1 MTFVTAW
8 LAAAG
13 AAAMA
18 IPILIHLLSRQ
29 RRKPIEWAAM
39 RFLLEAIRKH
49 KRRLQLQ
56 QILLL
61 ATRCLVVLLLGAALA
76 RPILSQAGLLAQG
89 GNRAVYL
96 VIDNSMASGLAPD
109 RTAALQAHINHAR
122 EIISALDPGD
132 RVGVI
137 TTARPAHAL
146 LSPPSSD
153 HASVL
158 SLLQTLTP
166 ADAPADVAGAMI
178 ALRQALDQTAD
189 DRDHTFVYLLSEF
202 RAGSAPLDS
211 PLPTVLRDLGPR
223 VTLLHA
229 PPAAATVGNV
239 QIVAIEPVRSV
250 VVPGAADGSGQITV
264 RLARHGDELAADVSR
279 VRVVVEAPGSVGPAL
294 PEVEPRLVRWEPG
307 QSQASVDVLLSVAAM
322 NDQELSI
329 TARLDDDSLNADNAR
344 HVVLSL
350 RRQIRV
356 AMLERR
362 AFGFEST
369 IDRFRA
375 GQWIRRAL
383 EPREG
388 GPMQLIEVEPAALS
402 PADVRTADVVVA
414 ARPDLLNETGW
425 RVLREFVDAGGLLI
439 VTPPGDLNVHQWA
452 ERFTAELDLP
462 WRIALEAVDHTE
474 GMFLADE
481 QPASEL
487 LRLISTDID
496 ELSRSIVVMRS
507 LTVDVAEQSGSA
519 TALRLAD
526 GSPALLVGAPPDAR
540 GMVAFFTPA
549 LELSWTSLPSKP
561 LMVPLMHEL
570 VRQGLSLIHAS
581 QQIIAG
587 DQPVI
592 AGYAGGRAA
601 TEVVDPAGQRV
612 PLDGRR
618 GGARPIQPLSRAGLY
633 ELRDGGSNALGTFA
647 VNIAPE
653 AGRTET
659 QLPAA
664 VAAWLGA
671 SGPWSVFSPGE
682 AAAGL
687 KSTPTSSPLAAILL
701 LTVLALLAIETILA
715 RWFSYSSE
723 TAEVKLV
730 AASSRPVAAA
740 GGQA

>member
-13 AAAMA
+13 AVAMA

-76 RPILSQAGLLAQG
+76 RPILSQAGLLARG

-96 VIDNSMASGLAPD
+96 IIDNSMASGLAPD
-109 RTAALQAHINHAR
+109 RATALQSHINHAS

-132 RVGVI
+132 RVGII
-137 TTARPAHAL
+137 TVARPAHAL
-146 LSPPSSD
+146 LSPPSTD

-158 SLLQTLTP
+158 SLIQSLAP
-166 ADAPADVAGAMI
+166 ADAPADIAGALL
-178 ALRQALDQTAD
+178 ALRQALDQSED

-211 PLPTVLRDLGPR
+211 PLPAVLRDLGSR

-229 PPAAATVGNV
+229 EPTIQPAGNV

-264 RLARHGDELAADVSR
+264 RLARHGDELTADVSR
-279 VRVVVEAPGSVGPAL
+279 VRVIVDTPRSAGPAP

-307 QSQASVDVLLSVAAM
+307 QSQASVDVLLSIAAM

-329 TARLDDDSLNADNAR
+329 TARLDDDALNADNTR
-344 HVVLSL
+344 HAVLSL

-369 IDRFRA
+369 VDRFRA

-388 GPMQLIEVEPAALS
+388 GPMQLIEVEPAALNA
-402 PADVRTADVVVA
+402 ADVRTADVVVA
-414 ARPDLLNETGW
+414 SRPDLLNDTGW

-439 VTPPGDLNVHQWA
+439 VTPPGDLNVHSWT

-462 WRIALEAVDHTE
+462 WRIALEAVDHAD
-474 GMFLADE
+474 GVFLADE

-487 LRLISTDID
+487 LRLISTEVD
-496 ELSRSIVVMRS
+496 ELSRSVVVMRS
-507 LTVDVAEQSGSA
+507 LAAEVAEQSGSA
-519 TALRLAD
+519 AALRLSD
-526 GSPALLVGAPPDAR
+526 GSPALLVGAPPEAR
-540 GMVAFFTPA
+540 GMVAFFTSS
-549 LELSWTSLPSKP
+549 LELNWTSLPSKP
-561 LMVPLMHEL
+561 LMVPLLHEL

-581 QQIIAG
+581 QRIIAG

-601 TEVVDPAGQRV
+601 TEIVDPTGQRV

-618 GGARPIQPLSRAGLY
+618 GGARPIQPLARAGLH

-647 VNIAPE
+647 VNIDPE

-659 QLPAA
+659 QLPAVVA
-664 VAAWLGA
+664 VWLGA
-671 SGPWSVFSPGE
+671 SGPWAAFSSGH

-687 KSTPTSSPLAAILL
+687 KSSPASSPLAAILL
-701 LTVLALLAIETILA
+701 MIVLALLAIETILA
-715 RWFSYSSE
+715 RWFSHSSE
-723 TAEVKLV
+723 TAEVSLV
-730 AASSRPVAAA
+730 AATSRPAAA
-740 GGQA
+740 VGGQA